1 MEETLRQ
8 KQLYLRENILDK
20 GYSTDNFMDLL
31 HSKKGE
37 QGLDLNNWTMR
48 ELALVVKEFISNEN
62 SYDNYQENNFY
73 KENKPQIETDEDYE
87 QKCMQKYKEQK
98 QKENQE
104 YGSCTKIKKSN
115 LNMDDDNINIKV
127 ILPTQN
133 INKES
138 GEFLIETYP
147 NRYKVRRNLE
157 DFDLI
162 LNYLNKK
169 FMNYVVPQLSKKN
182 YGEKYTEEK
191 ALKRSRALNKFL
203 EGLIVHP
210 TLKHIDILNDFLS
223 INSEEDFEDIKKKYL
238 SMVNSEENIEEK
250 LSLEDIKS
258 LNGKIKIS
266 INKEKEVYFMN
277 IKDNTKINESI
288 MKKIN
293 KSYKNLIEIMQTAN
307 DKMREISDLW
317 KLLYDKSLKYYETLY
332 SSESYKIM
340 NKMIEELLASET
352 KKINIININIREYFR
367 FMKNEFHMLSDLAAK
382 VENYKDKYYKAFEK
396 LNEDKEKLF
405 KEQDVTS
412 WGLNEND
419 LKHKDVFLKNKELAF
434 SRMMPEESNNVLD
447 TRNIYGAYLN
457 SLIDEYERIRL
468 LNGKKNKENTI
479 KILRLFNDDFKYI
492 NNSFENKIAY
502 LNRVKDEEI
511 NDNVNEIQNDDD
523 NKNLFNNNKNINNIN
538 KQSNNIRQ
546 SNNQLNFGNNNNNM
560 MINNRQNNRNNNNQP
575 KRDNNQANFN
585 NKQKQMNININ
596 NRMNNQSNR
605 NNNQFDNRINQ
616 NNNQQKRK
624 NNDLFDI
631 NRNNQYEKNNN
642 NQYNRN
648 NNQQNRNRNNQ
659 YDRNN
664 NSNQYDRNNNS
675 NQYDRNNDNIQFDRN
690 NNSGQFDRRN
700 NNYQFDRNN
709 DRNNQNNRNRNNQND
724 MRSGF
729 NNENNRNTNKDLNNN
744 ENDYD
749 NDNKDFFNKNN
760 RNDDKDI
767 YNDDDNFD
775 FNINRNNNIN
785 IYEF

>member
-104 YGSCTKIKKSN
+104 YGACTKIKKSN

-169 FMNYVVPQLSKKN
+169 FMNYVVPQISKKN

-203 EGLIVHP
+203 DGLIVHP

-367 FMKNEFHMLSDLAAK
+367 YMKNEFHMLSDLATK

-511 NDNVNEIQNDDD
+511 NDNGNEIQNDDD

-664 NSNQYDRNNNS
+664 NSNQYDKNNNS
-675 NQYDRNNDNIQFDRN
+675 NQFDRN
-690 NNSGQFDRRN
+690 NNNGQFDRRN

>member
-104 YGSCTKIKKSN
+104 YGACTKIKKSN

-293 KSYKNLIEIMQTAN
+293 KSYKNLIEIMETAN
-307 DKMREISDLW
+307 DKMKEISDLW

-502 LNRVKDEEI
+502 LNGVKDEEI

-664 NSNQYDRNNNS
+664 NSNQ
-675 NQYDRNNDNIQFDRN
+675 FDRN

-709 DRNNQNNRNRNNQND
+709 ERNNQNNRNRNNQND

-729 NNENNRNTNKDLNNN
+729 NNEYNRNTNKDLNNN

>member
-73 KENKPQIETDEDYE
+73 KENKLQIETDENYE

-157 DFDLI
+157 DFDLL
-162 LNYLNKK
+162 LNYLNKI
-169 FMNYVVPQLSKKN
+169 FMNYVVPQISKKN

-307 DKMREISDLW
+307 DKMKEISDLW

-340 NKMIEELLASET
+340 NKMIEEFLASET

-405 KEQDVTS
+405 KRC
-412 WGLNEND
+412 
-419 LKHKDVFLKNKELAF
+419 VF
-434 SRMMPEESNNVLD
+434 
-447 TRNIYGAYLN
+447 
-457 SLIDEYERIRL
+457 
-468 LNGKKNKENTI
+468 KK
-479 KILRLFNDDFKYI
+479 
-492 NNSFENKIAY
+492 
-502 LNRVKDEEI
+502 
-511 NDNVNEIQNDDD
+511 
-523 NKNLFNNNKNINNIN
+523 
-538 KQSNNIRQ
+538 
-546 SNNQLNFGNNNNNM
+546 
-560 MINNRQNNRNNNNQP
+560 
-575 KRDNNQANFN
+575 
-585 NKQKQMNININ
+585 
-596 NRMNNQSNR
+596 
-605 NNNQFDNRINQ
+605 
-616 NNNQQKRK
+616 
-624 NNDLFDI
+624 
-631 NRNNQYEKNNN
+631 
-642 NQYNRN
+642 
-648 NNQQNRNRNNQ
+648 
-659 YDRNN
+659 
-664 NSNQYDRNNNS
+664 
-675 NQYDRNNDNIQFDRN
+675 
-690 NNSGQFDRRN
+690 
-700 NNYQFDRNN
+700 
-709 DRNNQNNRNRNNQND
+709 
-724 MRSGF
+724 
-729 NNENNRNTNKDLNNN
+729 
-744 ENDYD
+744 
-749 NDNKDFFNKNN
+749 
-760 RNDDKDI
+760 
-767 YNDDDNFD
+767 
-775 FNINRNNNIN
+775 
-785 IYEF
+785 